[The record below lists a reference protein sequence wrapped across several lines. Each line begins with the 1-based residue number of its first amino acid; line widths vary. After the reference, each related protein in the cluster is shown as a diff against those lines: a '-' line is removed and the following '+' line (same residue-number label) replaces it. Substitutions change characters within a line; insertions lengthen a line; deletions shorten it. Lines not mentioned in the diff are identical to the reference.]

1 MEVVGGIR
9 PFLWSMSL
17 DSSKK
22 TPFLKALSSNDQN
35 KLIDL
40 HDAALHFIIS
50 LRLLIAVL
58 MAKDP
63 ASAWL
68 LTEANPFNW

>member
-1 MEVVGGIR
+1 
-9 PFLWSMSL
+9 L
-17 DSSKK
+17 
-22 TPFLKALSSNDQN
+22 
-35 KLIDL
+35 
-40 HDAALHFIIS
+40 IIS